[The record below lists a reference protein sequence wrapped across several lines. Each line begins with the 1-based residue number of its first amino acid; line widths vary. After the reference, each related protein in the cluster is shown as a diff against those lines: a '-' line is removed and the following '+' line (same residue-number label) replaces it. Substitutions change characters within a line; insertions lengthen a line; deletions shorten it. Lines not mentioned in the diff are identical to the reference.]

1 MHLIAFQNQHS
12 ACFKTEEGKQNSFDV
27 LPFKLIVS
35 ELDKMQFNF
44 QQFPHKPVSWLE
56 KIDSRIF

>member
-35 ELDKMQFNF
+35 ELDKM
-44 QQFPHKPVSWLE
+44 P
-56 KIDSRIF
+56 